1 MPYYKRNEKCK
12 NASGEP
18 GNFVTIKKDGGKRQC
33 WKSKKAFEKAIAAR
47 HAQGVSETMNFTE
60 ERLFEI
66 ILEEIALMEGFLKP
80 QRTPTT
86 EPIDDDEIEDIVRA
100 SDLVRMSRLNKR
112 VANKKLNEV
121 ELPDELEQRI
131 VDLYKRLGSNKDAII
146 RIAKK
151 LALPIAMITGV
162 VGGALTGAQLAADY
176 NASTS
181 SDTEISVKQSNSII
195 NKLGLSAIAGKAF
208 DGEQFHGM
216 TNDEKV
222 ALAWSKFDVGSSQAA
237 PVSSSV
243 PIFKFAMIPID
254 QINENTVLPMIG
266 ATAGDYYKFLKMRVE
281 ANPNVELPLLK
292 NIVYGNVGKW
302 AGGVG
307 GGDFKTTADG
317 RQILPP
323 DWTVAYTL
331 YADLMEERL
340 ISILDHHELYPEQ
353 RKELY
358 DSLGVSTE
366 NGFYKFIGDGFYKI
380 GRPLQQR

>member
-1 MPYYKRNEKCK
+1 M
-12 NASGEP
+12 
-18 GNFVTIKKDGGKRQC
+18 I
-33 WKSKKAFEKAIAAR
+33 I
-47 HAQGVSETMNFTE
+47 TE
-60 ERLFEI
+60 QRLKEI
-66 ILEEIALMEGFLKP
+66 ILEEIQLMEAFLRR
-80 QRTPTT
+80 QRTKVTD
-86 EPIDDDEIEDIVRA
+86 PIDDDEIEDIVRA
-100 SDLVRMSRLNKR
+100 SNLVRMNRLNKR

-121 ELPDELEQRI
+121 ELPDKLKQQI
-131 VDLYKRLGSNKDAII
+131 VDLYKRLGSNKDAIT
-146 RIAKK
+146 RIATK
-151 LALPIAMITGV
+151 LALPIAMVTGV
-162 VGGALTGAQLAADY
+162 VGGALTGAQLAADH
-176 NASTS
+176 NASIS

-195 NKLGLSAIAGKAF
+195 NKLGLSAIAGQAF

-222 ALAWSKFDVGSSQAA
+222 ALAWSKFDVGGAQAA

-243 PIFKFAMIPID
+243 PIFKFAMIPVD

-266 ATAGDYYKFLKMRVE
+266 ATAGQYYNFLKMRVE
-281 ANPNVELPLLK
+281 ANPDVELPLLK

-340 ISILDHHELYPEQ
+340 ISIYNHHEANPDQ
-353 RKELY
+353 REALY

-366 NGFYKFIGDGFYKI
+366 DGFFKFISEAAFKI
-380 GRPLQQR
+380 GRPLQAR